1 MLPPRSFRLRRGG
14 VAKRRE
20 RVRKQHGAL
29 FSRERDRAAARTP
42 LPHPSPVSVGE
53 GSPLPPYSTPHP
65 PQAVPLLPQETQEKA
80 FAQRGLAPAVP
91 PSPTVKCFFVFA
103 APLLHRGVS
112 PTVSRFREKSWGNFR
127 FLQEKAVEIGK
138 NAGKNARFYLKK
150 CKIAVDNVCHA
161 WYNIF
166 ILK

>member
-1 MLPPRSFRLRRGG
+1 MES
-14 VAKRRE
+14 E
-20 RVRKQHGAL
+20 
-29 FSRERDRAAARTP
+29 EC
-42 LPHPSPVSVGE
+42 VSCV
-53 GSPLPPYSTPHP
+53 
-65 PQAVPLLPQETQEKA
+65 
-80 FAQRGLAPAVP
+80 
-91 PSPTVKCFFVFA
+91 
-103 APLLHRGVS
+103 VS

-150 CKIAVDNVCHA
+150 CKIAVDNGCHA